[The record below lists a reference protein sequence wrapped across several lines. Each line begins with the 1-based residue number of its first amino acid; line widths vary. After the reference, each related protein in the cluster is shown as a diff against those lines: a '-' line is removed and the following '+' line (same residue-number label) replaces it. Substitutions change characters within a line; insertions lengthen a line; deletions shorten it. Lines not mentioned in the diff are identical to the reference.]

1 MPEDQYDAADS
12 AEEGR
17 PQLRMWDEA
26 GQETAIGSL
35 DDGERRW
42 KILVIAEPVA
52 EDLVRGWLSFRLDD
66 EKYDTAPVILKKR
79 WRASSSGPPN
89 SPSPCCNSSS
99 VRPGGDVGGV
109 TR

>member
-1 MPEDQYDAADS
+1 M

-42 KILVIAEPVA
+42 QIVVVAEPVA
-52 EDLVRGWLSFRLDD
+52 EDLVRGWLSFRFDD
-66 EKYDTAPVILKKR
+66 EKHDTAPVIMEETVELVIE
-79 WRASSSGPPN
+79 RAVELPEPMLQQLFGSA
-89 SPSPCCNSSS
+89 
-99 VRPGGDVGGV
+99 R
-109 TR
+109 R

>member
-35 DDGERRW
+35 DDGARRW

-66 EKYDTAPVILKKR
+66 EKYDTAPVIMEETVAR
-79 WRASSSGPPN
+79 VVERAVELPEPMLRQLFSSA
-89 SPSPCCNSSS
+89 
-99 VRPGGDVGGV
+99 R
-109 TR
+109 R

>member
-1 MPEDQYDAADS
+1 M

-42 KILVIAEPVA
+42 QIVIVAEPVA
-52 EDLVRGWLSFRLDD
+52 EDLVRGWLSFRFDD
-66 EKYDTAPVILKKR
+66 EKHDTAPVIMEETVELVIE
-79 WRASSSGPPN
+79 RAVELPEPMLQQLFGSA
-89 SPSPCCNSSS
+89 
-99 VRPGGDVGGV
+99 R
-109 TR
+109 R